1 MMRETSINREH
12 AHKILERAGW
22 ECEEIEDE
30 MNRGTDYWLQTNDD
44 GDEHL
49 VAYGEDEPVVTNLE
63 RMSWL
68 SP

>member
-1 MMRETSINREH
+1 MRETSVSRER
-12 AHKILERAGW
+12 ARKILERAGW
-22 ECEEIEDE
+22 NEKEIKDE
-30 MNRGTDYWLQTNDD
+30 MSRGTDYWLQTDDD

-49 VAYGEDEPVVTNLE
+49 VAYGEDEPVATNME